1 LYLPI
6 PPKGDDS
13 LASQHTLMEKIV
25 QLEETSNHE
34 EKLYKIL
41 ELYMSIYPV
50 RNSYLFR
57 FSPLGYLGEGI
68 IMLNSTGIVYIN
80 DIRDN
85 IRTLPIIYSAI
96 LERRAKYC
104 SGLEFLKQTSGK
116 YILTSNVNSMA
127 VIPICFGSVVIG
139 YICTTEF
146 SEAAVIDERLLT
158 SLTDYGRI
166 IGKYMEQT
174 NTLDQT
180 PNLSKRELEVM
191 RKISWGESIKEMAA
205 AMDISELT
213 VKQYVKSAIKKL
225 GAHNRSHAVGEL
237 LRKGII
243 S

>member
-1 LYLPI
+1 MSN

-13 LASQHTLMEKIV
+13 LPSQHTLMEKIV
-25 QLEETSNHE
+25 QLEEAACHE

-41 ELYMSIYPV
+41 EVYMSLYPV
-50 RNSYLFR
+50 RNAYLFR
-57 FSPLGYLGEGI
+57 YSPLGYLGEGVL
-68 IMLNSTGIVYIN
+68 MLNSTGIVYIN
-80 DIRDN
+80 EIRDN
-85 IRTLPIIYSAI
+85 VRTLPIIHTAI
-96 LERRAKYC
+96 LERKAKYC
-104 SGLEFLKQTSGK
+104 SGIEFLKQTSSK
-116 YILTSNVNSMA
+116 YILTSNINSMA
-127 VIPICFGSVVIG
+127 VVPICFSSVVIG

-146 SEAAVIDERLLT
+146 SENALLDVQALS
-158 SLTDYGRI
+158 SLTDYGRLV
-166 IGKYMEQT
+166 GKYMEQSED
-174 NTLDQT
+174 LKET

-191 RKISWGESIKEMAA
+191 RKISWGESMKEMAA

>member
-1 LYLPI
+1 MSN
-6 PPKGDDS
+6 PPKGDDN
-13 LASQHTLMEKIV
+13 LAADYTLMEKIA
-25 QLEETSNHE
+25 QLEETESHE

-41 ELYMSIYPV
+41 ESYMSLYPV

-80 DIRDN
+80 EIRDN

-104 SGLEFLKQTSGK
+104 SGIEFLKQTNSK
-116 YILTSNVNSMA
+116 YILTSNVKSMA
-127 VIPICFGSVVIG
+127 VVPICCSSAVIG

-146 SEAAVIDERLLT
+146 TQNAVIDQSLLSSFT
-158 SLTDYGRI
+158 TYGRMV
-166 IGKYMEQT
+166 GKYMEKT
-174 NTLDQT
+174 NHIKET
-180 PNLSKRELEVM
+180 PELSKRELEVM
-191 RKISWGESIKEMAA
+191 RKISWGGSMKEMAA
-205 AMDISELT
+205 EMEISEVT

-237 LRKGII
+237 LRRGII

>member
-1 LYLPI
+1 
-6 PPKGDDS
+6 
-13 LASQHTLMEKIV
+13 LASQYTLMEKV
-25 QLEETSNHE
+25 GQLEEAASHE

-68 IMLNSTGIVYIN
+68 IMLNTTGIVYIN

-104 SGLEFLKQTSGK
+104 SGIEFLKQTSSK
-116 YILTSNVNSMA
+116 YILTPNVNSMA
-127 VIPICFGSVVIG
+127 VTPICFDKVVIG

-146 SEAAVIDERLLT
+146 SNHAVIDEQTLT

-166 IGKYMEQT
+166 VGKYMEKT
-174 NTLDQT
+174 NTLDET

-191 RKISWGESIKEMAA
+191 RKISWGESMKEMAD

-225 GAHNRSHAVGEL
+225 GAHNRSHAVSEL
-237 LRKGII
+237 LRRGII